1 MTRHVI
7 VSVLILA
14 LSALACGEFVVT
26 PTPQATPPPSASP
39 SPIPTLTATPRATE
53 AEADNGT
60 AIVRQYSVNVHIE
73 PDVKSEVT
81 GYVYADDVVTIL
93 ECQPDGDYCKIEH
106 PFGWV
111 YRGCLAGF
119 EDGRGCE
126 AVK

>member
-1 MTRHVI
+1 MRPWAPLI
-7 VSVLILA
+7 VLA
-14 LSALACGEFVVT
+14 LLQLACIMSAAQIPTIT
-26 PTPQATPPPSASP
+26 PTPPPSASP
-39 SPIPTLTATPRATE
+39 SPVPTLTATPRATE
-53 AEADNGT
+53 AAADT
-60 AIVRQYSVNVHIE
+60 QVAVVRQYSVNVHIE

-93 ECQPDGDYCKIEH
+93 ECQPDGDYCKIEQ

>member
-1 MTRHVI
+1 MKRVF
-7 VSVLILA
+7 LA
-14 LSALACGEFVVT
+14 LVILSGVTLACGQYVGT
-26 PTPQATPPPSASP
+26 PTPQATPTPPPSP
-39 SPIPTLTATPRATE
+39 SPVPTLTATPRATE
-53 AEADNGT
+53 AAADT
-60 AIVRQYSVNVHIE
+60 VAIVRQYSVNVHIE

-93 ECQPDGDYCKIEH
+93 ECQDGGDYCKIEQ

-126 AVK
+126 AIR

>member
-1 MTRHVI
+1 VRVPI
-7 VSVLILA
+7 LAILA
-14 LSALACGEFVVT
+14 LILSSLACGEYVVT
-26 PTPQATPPPSASP
+26 PTPQASPTPPPSASP
-39 SPIPTLTATPRATE
+39 SPVPTLTATPRATE
-53 AEADNGT
+53 AAADT
-60 AIVRQYSVNVHIE
+60 VAIVRQYSVNVHIE

-93 ECQPDGDYCKIEH
+93 ECQDGGDYCKIEQ

-126 AVK
+126 AIR